1 MNGAN
6 KRCAVTVS
14 MTGGGIVKILLHG
27 CNGKMGQVV
36 TRILATEPD
45 MEVVAGVDVD
55 PGKWTNKYPVYA
67 SLREV
72 TGSLGAGEATAGILI
87 DFSHHTTLDA
97 ILEYGLTY
105 RIPLLIC
112 TTGFTPEE
120 RMRMAEAS
128 ASVPILNSANMSLGV
143 NLILSLVK
151 QAADVLRESFDVEI
165 IEKHHNQKVDS
176 PSGTA
181 LMIAEAIKSSL
192 ETYSEGEVGLKYGR
206 HSKSDKR
213 TNREIGVHS
222 VRGGSIVG
230 EHEVIFAGQG
240 EVIEISHSALSR
252 DVFAYGAVRAARF
265 LIGKGPGLYSM
276 RDVIEAR

>member
-1 MNGAN
+1 M
-6 KRCAVTVS
+6 
-14 MTGGGIVKILLHG
+14 KILLHG
-27 CNGKMGQVV
+27 CNGRMGQVM
-36 TRILATEPD
+36 TRVLAAEPD

-55 PGKWTNKYPVYA
+55 PRRCECDYPVYA
-67 SLREV
+67 SLE
-72 TGSLGAGEATAGILI
+72 EAAESSKTNGTVRAGILI
-87 DFSHHTTLDA
+87 DFSHHTTLEA
-97 ILEYGLTY
+97 LLKYGLAH

-120 RMRMAEAS
+120 RKRMVEAS
-128 ASVPILNSANMSLGV
+128 ASVPILNSSNMSLGV
-143 NLILSLVK
+143 NLVMSLVR
-151 QAADVLRESFDVEI
+151 QAAEVLRESFDVEI
-165 IEKHHNQKVDS
+165 VEKHHNQKVDS

-192 ETYSEGEVGLKYGR
+192 EKGSFGEVDLKYGR

-265 LIGKGPGLYSM
+265 LAGKGPGLYSM
-276 RDVIEAR
+276 KDVIEAR